1 VIPSEA
7 VPPIP
12 TCVTRLRK
20 YGYLPVRPILLRMT
34 PNHHVATAPG
44 ARSATASVDGA
55 DHPFSPAEALGT
67 IYRQAD
73 RWMAVFISAHLLFAV
88 AIAPVYG
95 TWNAV
100 VLVGGGLALSFVLS
114 AWRWPG
120 SFWTRCVA
128 GVALQGFAAL
138 HIYQMHGM
146 AEMHFFIFTAVTMM
160 IAYQDVV
167 ALWPGVVGIVAQHTV
182 FAYWHNAGNPIGG
195 VPFFEHHHAGTMQL
209 GFHFGIAVVEV
220 VIASFWTYAL
230 RQRTLRNAK
239 QRVALADANAALA
252 EREADTARS
261 LALVEATLE
270 ATPDGILV
278 LDAADR
284 VTDYNKRV
292 AEMWAIPP
300 ALLAEGDGTAVRNRL
315 LAQVCDPAA
324 LSAHYAVTGNEPVY
338 QRLDQVELTDGRVFE
353 CHVRPQHVGTNAVGR
368 VLSFHDVTER
378 VRLERELAHQALTD
392 ALTGLANRVLFRDR
406 VAHALARSS
415 RNPGSV
421 AVLLVDLD
429 GFKLINDGLG
439 HGVGDAVLCRVAEC
453 FQHAVRDGD
462 TVARLGGDEFAIL
475 LEDVRTVEEA
485 DAAAARLYGALTLPV
500 TVGLRQPGVTESAE
514 WKTDGSSD
522 ESGAGSA
529 REVFVK
535 ASIGIAL
542 ATPGEDPEALLRNA
556 DVAMYAAKARGK
568 GQAMHFERSMHE
580 QALTRLR
587 LEEDLRVAVA
597 DLVQGGDS
605 PFAVVFQPI
614 VALDTQKV
622 VSAEALVR
630 WNHPRR
636 GVISPEEFIP
646 VAEDTGLI
654 VPLGLWVLT
663 QACAAAASWPISDDD
678 NEIGVSVNLSGR
690 QLQDASIVD
699 DVRAVLAS
707 TGLAP
712 RRLTLEITESVVLR
726 DTSHTLDQLTA
737 LKTLGLRL
745 AVDDFGTGYSSL
757 SYLRQFP
764 VDVLKIDKSFIDGI
778 ARGGD
783 GAALARTIV
792 ALADTLQLRTVAEG
806 IEDGAQHSA
815 LRALGCTLGQG
826 FLFARP
832 MTQGELLRCIAGS
845 VSQHVQTGVRE

>member
-1 VIPSEA
+1 
-7 VPPIP
+7 
-12 TCVTRLRK
+12 
-20 YGYLPVRPILLRMT
+20 MT
-34 PNHHVATAPG
+34 PYPQVATAAGP
-44 ARSATASVDGA
+44 RTATAAV
-55 DHPFSPAEALGT
+55 AEADESFTPAAALGA

-73 RWMAVFISAHLLFAV
+73 RWIAVFISAHLLFAV

-100 VLVGGGLALSFVLS
+100 VLVGGGLALSFVVS

-120 SFWTRCVA
+120 SFWTRCLA

-138 HIYQMHGM
+138 HIYQMHGL

-167 ALWPGVVGIVAQHTV
+167 ALWPGVICIVAQHTL
-182 FAYWHNAGNPIGG
+182 FAYWHNQGQPIGG
-195 VPFFEHHHAGTMQL
+195 VPFFDHSHAGTMQL

-230 RQRTLRNAK
+230 RQRTIRDAR
-239 QRVALADANAALA
+239 QRAALAGVNAALA

-270 ATPDGILV
+270 ATADGILV
-278 LDAADR
+278 LDGTGR

-292 AEMWAIPP
+292 AEMWAISPL
-300 ALLAEGDGTAVRNRL
+300 LLAEGDGTAVRNRL
-315 LAQVCDPAA
+315 LAQVCDPVA
-324 LSAHYAVTGNEPVY
+324 LGAHYAVTGSEPIY

-368 VLSFHDVTER
+368 VLSFHDVTAR

-406 VAHALARSS
+406 VAHALARGS
-415 RNPGSV
+415 RNAGSV

-429 GFKLINDGLG
+429 GFKLVNDGLG

-475 LEDVRTVEEA
+475 LEDVRTVGEA
-485 DAAAARLYGALTLPV
+485 DAAAARLYAALMLPV
-500 TVGLRQPGVTESAE
+500 TVTLPQPGVAPSGDADR
-514 WKTDGSSD
+514 DGTS
-522 ESGAGSA
+522 EGNGTGSE
-529 REVFVK
+529 REIFVK
-535 ASIGIAL
+535 ASVGIAL
-542 ATPGEDPEALLRNA
+542 ATPGEDAEALLRNA

-580 QALTRLR
+580 EALTRLR

-597 DLVQGGDS
+597 ELMNGGES

-614 VALDTQKV
+614 VALDTHRV

-630 WNHPRR
+630 WHHPRR
-636 GVISPEEFIP
+636 GLISPEEFIP

-654 VPLGLWVLT
+654 VPLGLWVLN
-663 QACAAAASWPISDDD
+663 QACAAAATWPISADDS
-678 NEIGVSVNLSGR
+678 EIGVSVNLSGR
-690 QLQDASIVD
+690 QLQEASIVD
-699 DVRAVLAS
+699 DVRGVLAL

-712 RRLTLEITESVVLR
+712 ERLTLEITESVVMR
-726 DTSHTLDQLTA
+726 DTSQTLDQLRA

-815 LRALGCTLGQG
+815 LRGLGCALGQG

-832 MTQGELLRCIAGS
+832 MTHRELLRCIAGS
-845 VSQHVQTGVRE
+845 APASSPLSRRT

>member
-1 VIPSEA
+1 
-7 VPPIP
+7 
-12 TCVTRLRK
+12 
-20 YGYLPVRPILLRMT
+20 MT
-34 PNHHVATAPG
+34 PWREVATAPAG
-44 ARSATASVDGA
+44 RSAAAAVEETAQS
-55 DHPFSPAEALGT
+55 FTPAAALAT

-128 GVALQGFAAL
+128 GVGLQGFAAL

-167 ALWPGVVGIVAQHTV
+167 ALWPGVIGIIAQHTL
-182 FAYWHNAGNPIGG
+182 FAYWHNQGHPVAGA
-195 VPFFEHHHAGTMQL
+195 PFFDHHHAGTVQL
-209 GFHFGIAVVEV
+209 GFHFGIAIVEV

-230 RQRTLRNAK
+230 RQRTISDAR
-239 QRVALADANAALA
+239 QRAALAGANAALA
-252 EREADTARS
+252 EREAATARS

-270 ATPDGILV
+270 ATADGILV

-284 VTDYNKRV
+284 VTDYNKHV
-292 AEMWAIPP
+292 AEMWAISP
-300 ALLAEGDGTAVRNRL
+300 ALLSQGDGTAVRNRL

-324 LSAHYAVTGNEPVY
+324 LSAHYAVTGDEPVY
-338 QRLDQVELTDGRVFE
+338 KRLDQVELTDGRVFE
-353 CHVRPQHVGTNAVGR
+353 CHVRPQHLGTNAVGR
-368 VLSFHDVTER
+368 VLSFHDVTAR

-429 GFKLINDGLG
+429 GFKLVNDGLG
-439 HGVGDAVLCRVAEC
+439 HGVGDAVLCRVADC

-485 DAAAARLYGALTLPV
+485 DAAAARLYAALMLPV
-500 TVGLRQPGVTESAE
+500 TVALPQPGATA
-514 WKTDGSSD
+514 SD
-522 ESGAGSA
+522 ESDAAGTAGESGNGSE
-529 REVFVK
+529 REIFVK

-542 ATPGEDPEALLRNA
+542 AAPGEDPEALLRNA

-597 DLVQGGDS
+597 ELLHGRDS
-605 PFAVVFQPI
+605 AFSVVFQPI
-614 VALDTQKV
+614 VALDTQRV

-654 VPLGLWVLT
+654 VPLGLWVLE
-663 QACAAAASWPISDDD
+663 QACAAAVSWPGDSD
-678 NEIGVSVNLSGR
+678 IGVSVNLSGR
-690 QLQDASIVD
+690 QLQQASIID
-699 DVRAVLAS
+699 DVRGVLAS

-712 RRLTLEITESVVLR
+712 GRLTLEITESVVMR
-726 DTSHTLDQLTA
+726 DTPQTLAQLTA

-764 VDVLKIDKSFIDGI
+764 VDVLKIDKSFVDGI

-806 IEDGAQHSA
+806 IEDGEQHTA

-832 MTQGELLRCIAGS
+832 MTPAELLRCIAGTNRP
-845 VSQHVQTGVRE
+845 VVQRRARK

>member
-1 VIPSEA
+1 MW
-7 VPPIP
+7 
-12 TCVTRLRK
+12 
-20 YGYLPVRPILLRMT
+20 PILLYMT
-34 PNHHVATAPG
+34 PYSHVATASG
-44 ARSATASVDGA
+44 ARNSSAAVGGTDES
-55 DHPFSPAEALGT
+55 FSPAAALGT

-73 RWMAVFISAHLLFAV
+73 RWMAVFIAAHLLFAV

-120 SFWTRCVA
+120 SFWTRCLA

-138 HIYQMHGM
+138 HIYQMHGL

-167 ALWPGVVGIVAQHTV
+167 ALWPGVIGIVAQHTL
-182 FAYWHNAGNPIGG
+182 FAYWHNQGHPVGG
-195 VPFFEHHHAGTMQL
+195 VPFFDHHHAGTLQL

-220 VIASFWTYAL
+220 VIASFWTFAL
-230 RQRTLRNAK
+230 RQRTLRDAK
-239 QRVALADANAALA
+239 QRAALAGANAALA

-270 ATPDGILV
+270 ATADGILV

-292 AEMWAIPP
+292 AEMWAISP

-315 LAQVCDPAA
+315 LAQVCDPVA
-324 LSAHYAVTGNEPVY
+324 LGAHYAVTGNEPVY

-429 GFKLINDGLG
+429 GFKLVNDGLG

-500 TVGLRQPGVTESAE
+500 TVAQPQPGTAQSAGSDA
-514 WKTDGSSD
+514 DGTSGGTSG
-522 ESGAGSA
+522 ESGSGSE
-529 REVFVK
+529 REIFVK

-597 DLVQGGDS
+597 ELMQGGES
-605 PFAVVFQPI
+605 AFAVVFQPI
-614 VALDTQKV
+614 VALDTHRV

-630 WNHPRR
+630 WHHPRR
-636 GVISPEEFIP
+636 GLISPEEFIP

-663 QACAAAASWPISDDD
+663 QACTAAASWPVSSDDND
-678 NEIGVSVNLSGR
+678 IGVSVNLSGR
-690 QLQDASIVD
+690 QLQHASIVD
-699 DVRAVLAS
+699 DVRAVLAV

-712 RRLTLEITESVVLR
+712 ERLTLEITESVVMR
-726 DTSHTLDQLTA
+726 DTSQTLDQLRA

-783 GAALARTIV
+783 AAALARTIV

-832 MTQGELLRCIAGS
+832 MTNLELLRCIEGGTRPVARAGA
-845 VSQHVQTGVRE
+845 RE

>member
-1 VIPSEA
+1 
-7 VPPIP
+7 
-12 TCVTRLRK
+12 
-20 YGYLPVRPILLRMT
+20 MT
-34 PNHHVATAPG
+34 PHAHVAAGSDARCAAHAVG
-44 ARSATASVDGA
+44 ATDRSFTLA
-55 DHPFSPAEALGT
+55 DALAV
-67 IYRQAD
+67 IYRQGD
-73 RWMAVFISAHLLFAV
+73 RWMAVFISAHLIFAF

-95 TWNAV
+95 SWDAAM
-100 VLVGGGLALSFVLS
+100 LVGGGFALSFAIS

-138 HIYQMHGM
+138 HIYQMHGL

-167 ALWPGVVGIVAQHTV
+167 ALWPGVVGIIAQHTF
-182 FAYWHNAGNPIGG
+182 FAYWHNQGHPAGG
-195 VPFFEHHHAGTMQL
+195 VPFFEHHHAGGLQL
-209 GFHFGIAVVEV
+209 GFHFGIAVVQV
-220 VIASFWTYAL
+220 VVASFWTYAL
-230 RQRTLRNAK
+230 RRRTLRNAEH
-239 QRVALADANAALA
+239 RAALADANTALA
-252 EREADTARS
+252 EREAATARS

-270 ATPDGILV
+270 ATADGILV

-284 VTDYNKRV
+284 VTDYNKRL
-292 AEMWAIPP
+292 AEMWAISPG
-300 ALLAEGDGTAVRNRL
+300 LLADGDGAAIRNRL
-315 LAQVCDPAA
+315 LAQVRDPAA
-324 LSAHYAVTGNEPVY
+324 LSDTYEVTGNGLVS

-353 CHVRPQHVGTNAVGR
+353 CHVRPQHIGTDAVGR

-415 RNPGSV
+415 RDPSRV

-429 GFKLINDGLG
+429 GFKLVNDRLG
-439 HGVGDAVLCRVAEC
+439 HGAGDAVLRGVAAC
-453 FQHAVRDGD
+453 FQRAVREGD

-485 DAAAARLYGALTLPV
+485 DAAAARLYDALMLPV
-500 TVGLRQPGVTESAE
+500 TVALPQPGATAPAE
-514 WKTDGSSD
+514 PDADWTG
-522 ESGAGSA
+522 ESGAA
-529 REVFVK
+529 LEREIFVK

-587 LEEDLRVAVA
+587 MEEDLRLAVTE
-597 DLVQGGDS
+597 LSQGGDTA
-605 PFAVVFQPI
+605 FAVVFQPI
-614 VALDTQKV
+614 VALDTERV
-622 VSAEALVR
+622 VSAEALLR
-630 WNHPRR
+630 WHHPER
-636 GVISPEEFIP
+636 GLISPAEFIP

-654 VPLGLWVLT
+654 VPLGRWILT
-663 QACAAAASWPISDDD
+663 QACAAAAAWPSSSDGSDV
-678 NEIGVSVNLSGR
+678 GVSVNLSGR
-690 QLQDASIVD
+690 QLQDAGIVD

-707 TGLAP
+707 TGLAA
-712 RRLTLEITESVVLR
+712 RRLTLEITESVVMR
-726 DTSHTLDQLTA
+726 DTPQTLDQLTA
-737 LKTLGLRL
+737 LKALGLHL

-806 IEDGAQHSA
+806 IEDGAQRAA
-815 LRALGCTLGQG
+815 LRALGCTLGQE

-832 MTQGELLRCIAGS
+832 LAQAELVRCIAG
-845 VSQHVQTGVRE
+845 TIRPLALAGD

>member
-1 VIPSEA
+1 
-7 VPPIP
+7 
-12 TCVTRLRK
+12 
-20 YGYLPVRPILLRMT
+20 MT
-34 PNHHVATAPG
+34 PYPQVATAAGP
-44 ARSATASVDGA
+44 RTATAAV
-55 DHPFSPAEALGT
+55 AEADESFTPAAALGA

-73 RWMAVFISAHLLFAV
+73 RWIAVFISAHLLFAV

-100 VLVGGGLALSFVLS
+100 VLVGGGLALSFVVS

-120 SFWTRCVA
+120 SFWTRCLA

-138 HIYQMHGM
+138 HIYQMHGL

-167 ALWPGVVGIVAQHTV
+167 ALWPGVICIVAQHTL
-182 FAYWHNAGNPIGG
+182 FAYWHNQGQPIGG
-195 VPFFEHHHAGTMQL
+195 VPFFDHSHAGTMQL

-230 RQRTLRNAK
+230 RQRTIRDAR
-239 QRVALADANAALA
+239 QRAALAGVNAALA

-270 ATPDGILV
+270 ATADGILV
-278 LDAADR
+278 LDGTGR

-292 AEMWAIPP
+292 AEMWAISPL
-300 ALLAEGDGTAVRNRL
+300 LLAEGDGTAVRNRL
-315 LAQVCDPAA
+315 LAQVCDPVA
-324 LSAHYAVTGNEPVY
+324 LGAHYAVTGSEPIY

-368 VLSFHDVTER
+368 VLSFHDVTAR

-406 VAHALARSS
+406 VAHALARGS
-415 RNPGSV
+415 RNAGSV

-429 GFKLINDGLG
+429 GFKLVNDGLG

-475 LEDVRTVEEA
+475 LEDVRTVGEA
-485 DAAAARLYGALTLPV
+485 DAAAARLYAALMLPV
-500 TVGLRQPGVTESAE
+500 TVTLPQPGVASSGDADR
-514 WKTDGSSD
+514 DGPS
-522 ESGAGSA
+522 EGNGTGSE
-529 REVFVK
+529 REIFVK
-535 ASIGIAL
+535 ASVGIAL
-542 ATPGEDPEALLRNA
+542 ATPGEDAEALLRNA

-580 QALTRLR
+580 EALTRLR

-597 DLVQGGDS
+597 ELMNGGES

-614 VALDTQKV
+614 VALDTHRV

-630 WNHPRR
+630 WHHPRR
-636 GVISPEEFIP
+636 GLISPEEFIP

-654 VPLGLWVLT
+654 VPLGLWVLN
-663 QACAAAASWPISDDD
+663 QACAAAATWPISADDS
-678 NEIGVSVNLSGR
+678 EIGVSVNLSGR
-690 QLQDASIVD
+690 QLQEASIVD
-699 DVRAVLAS
+699 DVRGVLAL

-712 RRLTLEITESVVLR
+712 ERLTLEITESVVMR
-726 DTSHTLDQLTA
+726 DTSQTLDQLRA

-815 LRALGCTLGQG
+815 LRGLGCALGQG

-832 MTQGELLRCIAGS
+832 MTHRELLRCIAGS
-845 VSQHVQTGVRE
+845 APASSPLSRRT

>member
-1 VIPSEA
+1 
-7 VPPIP
+7 
-12 TCVTRLRK
+12 
-20 YGYLPVRPILLRMT
+20 
-34 PNHHVATAPG
+34 
-44 ARSATASVDGA
+44 
-55 DHPFSPAEALGT
+55 
-67 IYRQAD
+67 
-73 RWMAVFISAHLLFAV
+73 
-88 AIAPVYG
+88 
-95 TWNAV
+95 
-100 VLVGGGLALSFVLS
+100 
-114 AWRWPG
+114 
-120 SFWTRCVA
+120 
-128 GVALQGFAAL
+128 
-138 HIYQMHGM
+138 
-146 AEMHFFIFTAVTMM
+146 
-160 IAYQDVV
+160 
-167 ALWPGVVGIVAQHTV
+167 
-182 FAYWHNAGNPIGG
+182 
-195 VPFFEHHHAGTMQL
+195 
-209 GFHFGIAVVEV
+209 VE
-220 VIASFWTYAL
+220 
-230 RQRTLRNAK
+230 
-239 QRVALADANAALA
+239 
-252 EREADTARS
+252 
-261 LALVEATLE
+261 
-270 ATPDGILV
+270 
-278 LDAADR
+278 
-284 VTDYNKRV
+284 
-292 AEMWAIPP
+292 
-300 ALLAEGDGTAVRNRL
+300 
-315 LAQVCDPAA
+315 
-324 LSAHYAVTGNEPVY
+324 
-338 QRLDQVELTDGRVFE
+338 DGR
-353 CHVRPQHVGTNAVGR
+353 
-368 VLSFHDVTER
+368 
-378 VRLERELAHQALTD
+378 
-392 ALTGLANRVLFRDR
+392 
-406 VAHALARSS
+406 
-415 RNPGSV
+415 
-421 AVLLVDLD
+421 
-429 GFKLINDGLG
+429 I
-439 HGVGDAVLCRVAEC
+439 
-453 FQHAVRDGD
+453 
-462 TVARLGGDEFAIL
+462 
-475 LEDVRTVEEA
+475 
-485 DAAAARLYGALTLPV
+485 
-500 TVGLRQPGVTESAE
+500 
-514 WKTDGSSD
+514 
-522 ESGAGSA
+522 
-529 REVFVK
+529 VK

-663 QACAAAASWPISDDD
+663 QACAAAASWPISGDD

-845 VSQHVQTGVRE
+845 VSPHVQTGVRE